1 MPRPAKEQQ
10 ESKKQAELQ
19 AQQEADEKTKMEKEL
34 LESAGLTSA
43 NADETPSDSTDDI
56 SDDGIQPE
64 QEKSNVSVEQEQ
76 PKVDEKPVEL
86 EKTSNPKTETKK
98 KVKIADHMMKIN
110 GVFYQT
116 GDKLPVD

>member
-1 MPRPAKEQQ
+1 MPRPIKEQQ
-10 ESKKQAELQ
+10 ETKKQS
-19 AQQEADEKTKMEKEL
+19 QQKADEKAKAEKEL

-64 QEKSNVSVEQEQ
+64 QEKSNVSTEQEQ
-76 PKVDEKPVEL
+76 PNGEEKPVEL
-86 EKTSNPKTETKK
+86 EKTSNPKAETKK

-110 GVFYQT
+110 GVFYQA

>member
-10 ESKKQAELQ
+10 ESKKQAELK